1 MHHQQCQTNDGKIE
15 LCMYKMYNV
24 NILRIAPIHSGD
36 MEYMARNAILT
47 ESALRATT
55 TMTTTTTMTHRET
68 QQQQRVLK
76 LGPLVYTH
84 TLYVRVHR
92 CRRRLG
98 VVFLSFL
105 SIYLS
110 VCVFL
115 GLGSIHNAHF
125 QCVSCRIMYCVC
137 FIFHCMAKW

>member
-1 MHHQQCQTNDGKIE
+1 
-15 LCMYKMYNV
+15 MYKMYNV

-55 TMTTTTTMTHRET
+55 TATTMTTTTMTHRET

-84 TLYVRVHR
+84 THSMYEYVVVVVVSVLFFFHFFRSISR
-92 CRRRLG
+92 CVFFWGSVPYTMRIFNAYL
-98 VVFLSFL
+98 VVLCIACVLSF
-105 SIYLS
+105 I
-110 VCVFL
+110 VWQNGNGV
-115 GLGSIHNAHF
+115 
-125 QCVSCRIMYCVC
+125 
-137 FIFHCMAKW
+137 KWMRMR